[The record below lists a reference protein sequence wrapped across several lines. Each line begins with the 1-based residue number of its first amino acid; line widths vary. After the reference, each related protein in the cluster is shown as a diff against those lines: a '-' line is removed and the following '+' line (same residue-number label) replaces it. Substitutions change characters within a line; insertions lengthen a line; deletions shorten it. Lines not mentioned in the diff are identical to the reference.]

1 MCCECKVDLHG
12 VFMGALRAE
21 YICWSY
27 HNAIRSF
34 LCFAAEAITHHR
46 DTWLHSDCHTHIHS
60 YSHAPTHSHTLVLK
74 YLTSTWNAIEMRL
87 LTHSTRARNSIWI
100 FPVISDKCRGRGRG
114 QGRGGGVGDKELRTA
129 TTRKRYRHLTDCSN
143 SWFCEKL
150 TKHARTSTRTSVRMS
165 TLIHS
170 LVLSLRWRNDGG
182 SGALLFVILALQIS
196 LFSTHHLANFHAG
209 ETKDLGN
216 KLAPFGLGATAELH
230 PFLGSVASIL
240 SRRVAWSLPATRTA
254 SLHLSLSP
262 SLSLCAT
269 TLTAAVTSFRHA
281 GRQIPIPCPRLPRN
295 SNVTASVP
303 LLPPLFTLCPSLP
316 PSFVR
321 LSASAQSF

>member
-1 MCCECKVDLHG
+1 
-12 VFMGALRAE
+12 
-21 YICWSY
+21 
-27 HNAIRSF
+27 
-34 LCFAAEAITHHR
+34 
-46 DTWLHSDCHTHIHS
+46 
-60 YSHAPTHSHTLVLK
+60 
-74 YLTSTWNAIEMRL
+74 
-87 LTHSTRARNSIWI
+87 
-100 FPVISDKCRGRGRG
+100 
-114 QGRGGGVGDKELRTA
+114 
-129 TTRKRYRHLTDCSN
+129 
-143 SWFCEKL
+143 
-150 TKHARTSTRTSVRMS
+150 MS

-216 KLAPFGLGATAELH
+216 KLTQFGLGASLKATAELH

-254 SLHLSLSP
+254 PLPVHALPLFLSLSASLP
-262 SLSLCAT
+262 LSLCAT

-281 GRQIPIPCPRLPRN
+281 GRQIPIPCSRLPRN

-303 LLPPLFTLCPSLP
+303 LLPPSLLRSCACPPVRKAFKCLGVVAAYAVSVCLSVPLPRPAFDDIYICESQLIAVEKSSLVFWVFRVDCEKISP
-316 PSFVR
+316 NFP
-321 LSASAQSF
+321 LSLIN